1 MRRPPKREVQ
11 IEMTPFLDSLM
22 IMMSLI
28 CLVLIIMIIPV
39 ILNPSQL
46 SVLSF
51 RALELKMKTTI
62 PKPYYIDCH
71 PEGAIVVPGDAK
83 VSVNQM
89 MQAGNPVSA
98 LLDRVE
104 TNAAQ
109 EYIVLLARPDSLP
122 VFRYL
127 RREIE
132 RRKITYGSDVLDS
145 TAVLDWREMFRDL
158 NIKQQAYLP

>member
-28 CLVLIIMIIPV
+28 CLVLIVMIIPV
-39 ILNPSQL
+39 IQNPDQL

-51 RALELKMKTTI
+51 RELEMKMKTPF
-62 PKPYYIDCH
+62 PKPLYIDCH

-83 VSVNQM
+83 VSIDEM
-89 MQAGNPVSA
+89 MVKGNPVFA

-104 TNAAQ
+104 TNRSQ

-122 VFRYL
+122 VFRHL
-127 RREIE
+127 RRELD
-132 RRKITYGSDVLDS
+132 RRKITYGSDILDAH
-145 TAVLDWREMFRDL
+145 AVLNWREKLSEL
-158 NIKQQAYLP
+158 NISSKSYF

>member
-39 ILNPSQL
+39 IQNPGQL

-51 RALELKMKTTI
+51 RELEMKMKSTV
-62 PKPYYIDCH
+62 PRPFYIDCH
-71 PEGAIVVPGDAK
+71 PEGAVVVPGDQK
-83 VSVNQM
+83 VTIEQM
-89 MQAGNPVSA
+89 MMKGNPVFA

-104 TNAAQ
+104 TNRNQ
-109 EYIVLLARPDSLP
+109 ECIILLARPDSLP
-122 VFRYL
+122 VFRHL
-127 RREIE
+127 RRELE
-132 RRKITYGSDVLDS
+132 RRKITYGSDILASD
-145 TAVLDWREMFRDL
+145 AVLNWREKMNEL
-158 NIKQQAYLP
+158 NISRSSYF